1 MKSLADLFASEGL
14 GVLATSSHDGTVN
27 TAVYS
32 RPHVIDQTTL
42 AWGMTEGRT
51 VANIRQN
58 PHASFLF
65 RQGSHGYVGVR
76 ITLDLL
82 RIEEEGTMLALVRAR
97 TAEVVSTAAAA
108 AVRYVAHFAVKEIRT
123 LV

>member
-1 MKSLADLFASEGL
+1 MKSLADLFAPEGF
-14 GVLATSSHDGTVN
+14 GVLATSSPDGTVN

-32 RPHVIDQTTL
+32 RPHIIDQTTL

-51 VANIRQN
+51 AANIRQN
-58 PHASFLF
+58 SHASFLF

-76 ITLDLL
+76 IALDLL
-82 RIEEEGTMLALVRAR
+82 RIEEEGAMLAMVRAR
-97 TAEVVSTAAAA
+97 TAEVVSPAAAA
-108 AVRYVAHFAVKEIRT
+108 AVCYVAYFAVREIRP

>member
-1 MKSLADLFASEGL
+1 MKPLADYFASEGF
-14 GVLATSSHDGTVN
+14 GVLATSSSDGTVN

-51 VANIRQN
+51 ATNIRQN

-65 RQGSHGYVGVR
+65 RQGKHGYVGIR
-76 ITLDLL
+76 IVLDLL
-82 RIEEEGTMLALVRAR
+82 RIEEEGAMLAVVRER
-97 TAEVVSTAAAA
+97 TAEVLSPAAAA
-108 AVRYVAHFAVKEIRT
+108 AVRYVAYFAVREVRP